1 MVLAA
6 LKAECLQATFFPIGK
21 HATWHPEVLKQVI
34 AAGHTLGSHTWSH
47 QNLSRKSP
55 QEAKD
60 EIEKGMSAVAMMAG
74 TPIAPFFRYPQL
86 RQTADLKAYLA
97 QRNVA
102 AFSIDIDSEDFK
114 IKKPDVLVR
123 STMAALKKKGK
134 GIILMHDLHKWTAL
148 AVPELLAQLK
158 ANGYKVVHIRAKD
171 TLATL
176 PEYDAMVSAAGA
188 ASQIQQRTRDLRS
201 GAERR
206 VKATADIGA

>member
-1 MVLAA
+1 
-6 LKAECLQATFFPIGK
+6 
-21 HATWHPEVLKQVI
+21 
-34 AAGHTLGSHTWSH
+34 
-47 QNLSRKSP
+47 
-55 QEAKD
+55 
-60 EIEKGMSAVAMMAG
+60 
-74 TPIAPFFRYPQL
+74 
-86 RQTADLKAYLA
+86 
-97 QRNVA
+97 
-102 AFSIDIDSEDFK
+102 
-114 IKKPDVLVR
+114 
-123 STMAALKKKGK
+123 
-134 GIILMHDLHKWTAL
+134 MHDLHKWTAL